1 MAGFFNSVGAGESS
15 GNEFDFARNGSTNPG
30 AVPSTGFYDRLFGHK
45 RKPGASGGDQM
56 GTPLAPSGSPAHT
69 PAVAEPSITSGPGLV
84 KRILASV
91 NSPPS
96 YNVNGQ
102 PLVPGMDKTVP
113 ELLQDFGKN
122 TEGIVSQA
130 RQALASA
137 AQPAGG
143 PSQMRLPMPMPP
155 APAPGLPPGTG
166 PAPRPMGPPQ
176 PRLPMPLPPGGA
188 MPGRA
193 HGGFFARG
201 GYPAHLMM
209 GMPMRRA
216 HGGGDENYV
225 PDDGTGDGRSDNVNA
240 RLSPGEYV
248 MDAETVSML
257 GNGSNRAGADKLDAM
272 RHNVRKQKGRALV
285 KGKFSPDAKK
295 DALAYLRG
303 GSSR

>member
-1 MAGFFNSVGAGESS
+1 MP
-15 GNEFDFARNGSTNPG
+15 NP
-30 AVPSTGFYDRLFGHK
+30 
-45 RKPGASGGDQM
+45 
-56 GTPLAPSGSPAHT
+56 
-69 PAVAEPSITSGPGLV
+69 
-84 KRILASV
+84 
-91 NSPPS
+91 
-96 YNVNGQ
+96 
-102 PLVPGMDKTVP
+102 
-113 ELLQDFGKN
+113 
-122 TEGIVSQA
+122 
-130 RQALASA
+130 
-137 AQPAGG
+137 AQ
-143 PSQMRLPMPMPP
+143 
-155 APAPGLPPGTG
+155 
-166 PAPRPMGPPQ
+166 RP
-176 PRLPMPLPPGGA
+176 
-188 MPGRA
+188 
-193 HGGFFARG
+193 GGFFARG

-285 KGKFSPDAKK
+285 KGKFSPDAKR